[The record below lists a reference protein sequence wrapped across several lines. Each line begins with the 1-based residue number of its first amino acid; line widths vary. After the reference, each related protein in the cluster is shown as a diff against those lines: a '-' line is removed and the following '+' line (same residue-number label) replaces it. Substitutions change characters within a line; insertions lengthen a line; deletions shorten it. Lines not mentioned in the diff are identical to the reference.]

1 MEKIYPRL
9 HVLLAR
15 ESNKAIIIRRGP
27 SKRTCVIGW
36 DRGTDKFYIGQW
48 FKGRI
53 YYHRSDISPDGK
65 YWIYFALHNRYGQT
79 WTVVAKAP
87 YLKAIDFYMK
97 GSAWHGGGIFLK
109 NDTYWLNDRYAEHT
123 RQKKGKELKAKKSD
137 ELDQAVDGESVGI
150 YTYKL
155 IRDGWKEI
163 NTVTT
168 GKYDCKIYFHKQLDK
183 ELILCKIFHAT
194 INHPIGKGCYFERHE
209 IIDIKNEKKWE
220 FPVWEWADY
229 DNGHLIWAEY
239 GKIMR
244 GDVR

>member
-220 FPVWEWADY
+220 FPDWEWADY